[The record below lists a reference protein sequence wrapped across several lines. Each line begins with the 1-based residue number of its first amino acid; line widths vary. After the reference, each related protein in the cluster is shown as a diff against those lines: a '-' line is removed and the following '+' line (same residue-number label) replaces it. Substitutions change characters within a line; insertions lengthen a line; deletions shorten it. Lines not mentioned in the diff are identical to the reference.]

1 MYLYYLVL
9 ASTRVRQSYWQYS
22 NLQWSHVGIR
32 DREKKFRISNGIP
45 PP

>member
-32 DREKKFRISNGIP
+32 DREKKFRIPNGIP